1 VHRVIARRLLIA
13 IPILFGV
20 SLATFLFA
28 NLAPG
33 DPLATLAHPGEGIRP
48 SDLAGLRASLGLDQP
63 LHIRYLTW
71 LGQVLQ
77 GNFGASYITDRPV
90 SSILLTHIPN
100 SLLLMAIALV
110 LSITLGILLG
120 IFSAFRQY
128 SFVDRLLTVVTLSG
142 IAVPSYLL
150 AIFVIYL
157 FAVILAV
164 LPPSGMQSPAGTDDV
179 LLDRVRHLILP
190 VAVLAFG
197 NTAIFMR
204 YTRSSVLEVMR
215 QDYVTTAE
223 SKGLSTRVV
232 RLRHILRNALLP
244 IITIVGLTLPNL
256 ITGALFVE
264 TIFSW
269 PGIAK
274 AAVDASLQRDY
285 PVIMG
290 VALVTSVAIVIS
302 NLIADIAYAVVD
314 PRIRNS

>member
-1 VHRVIARRLLIA
+1 MHRVIARRLLIA

-20 SLATFLFA
+20 SLVTFIFA

-33 DPLATLAHPGEGIRP
+33 DPISTLAHPGEGVRP
-48 SDLAGLRASLGLDQP
+48 SDLAALRESLGLNQP
-63 LHIRYLTW
+63 LYVRYLVW

-77 GNFGASYITDRPV
+77 GNLGTSFITNRSVTSLLADHVPN
-90 SSILLTHIPN
+90 SILLMGT
-100 SLLLMAIALV
+100 ALA
-110 LSITLGILLG
+110 LSIVLGILLG
-120 IFSAFRQY
+120 VFSAFRQH
-128 SFVDRLLTVVTLSG
+128 SWADRLLTVVTFSG
-142 IAVPSYLL
+142 IALPSYLL

-157 FAVILAV
+157 FAVVWAV
-164 LPPSGMQSPAGTDDV
+164 LPPSGMQSPTGDV
-179 LLDRVRHLILP
+179 NPIVDRVRHMILP

-215 QDYVTTAE
+215 QDYVTTAS
-223 SKGLSTRVV
+223 SKGLSPGTV
-232 RLRHILRNALLP
+232 RGRHILRNALLP
-244 IITIVGLTLPNL
+244 MVTIIGLSLPAL

-290 VALVTSVAIVIS
+290 IALITSVAIILS
-302 NLIADIAYAVVD
+302 NLIADITYAFVD
-314 PRIRNS
+314 PRIRYS